1 MNTYDGWGKLLIS
14 KTNLS
19 GATTYTYEKSS
30 LSDTTVKEYTP
41 DGNIKETLTNKLGQ
55 ELATRTKVFG
65 EQELYTVLSN
75 GYDALGRKTRES
87 EPVLSGNL
95 PTQWN
100 SISYD
105 DSVFPAIATAT
116 AFNGKQMKTSVLGN
130 VTTVEELNGNKR
142 ITKKTTDALG
152 NVISSEDRG
161 GVINFSYNAAGEQI
175 KAQYGDNVV
184 TTKYDVWGRKSEFL
198 ILPMVFINMSIMA
211 LGK

>member
-1 MNTYDGWGKLLIS
+1 MQQP
-14 KTNLS
+14 
-19 GATTYTYEKSS
+19 YTYEKSS

-65 EQELYTVLSN
+65 EQELYTVSSS

-105 DSVFPAIATAT
+105 DSVF
-116 AFNGKQMKTSVLGN
+116 QLLQQQQHSMV
-130 VTTVEELNGNKR
+130 NK
-142 ITKKTTDALG
+142 
-152 NVISSEDRG
+152 
-161 GVINFSYNAAGEQI
+161 
-175 KAQYGDNVV
+175 
-184 TTKYDVWGRKSEFL
+184 
-198 ILPMVFINMSIMA
+198 
-211 LGK
+211 